1 MDSNASSFLLNDSVL
16 HSVHNYQ
23 SNEENG
29 VIDLGLSLGTFQP
42 QPYHPSTHLVSFEGR
57 YSDLI
62 NWPGQPNSS
71 HQKSS
76 NAGYSE
82 ECQDEAEGVES
93 KERWVY
99 VKVNMDGVMVGRKVC
114 MADHGGYLG
123 LARQLEEMFGRHS
136 LSGLR
141 LFGVESEYWLL
152 YKDDIGEN
160 WRNVGDVPW
169 KEFVERVRRLRICRK
184 KDDVHRPSF

>member
-1 MDSNASSFLLNDSVL
+1 MDSKASSFFLNDSIL
-16 HSVHNYQ
+16 HSVYNYQ

-29 VIDLGLSLGTFQP
+29 IIDLGLSLGTVQP
-42 QPYHPSTHLVSFEGR
+42 QPYHPSTHCK
-57 YSDLI
+57 YSALL
-62 NWPGQPNSS
+62 NWPRQPNSS

-82 ECQDEAEGVES
+82 ECQDEAEAVES

-114 MADHGGYLG
+114 MVDHGGYLG
-123 LARQLEEMFGRHS
+123 LAQQLEEMFGRHS

-169 KEFVERVRRLRICRK
+169 K
-184 KDDVHRPSF
+184 

>member
-1 MDSNASSFLLNDSVL
+1 MDSNASSFLLNDSIL
-16 HSVHNYQ
+16 HSVYNYQ

-29 VIDLGLSLGTFQP
+29 IIDLGLSLGTFQP
-42 QPYHPSTHLVSFEGR
+42 QPYHPSTHLVSLEGR

-93 KERWVY
+93 KER
-99 VKVNMDGVMVGRKVC
+99 
-114 MADHGGYLG
+114 
-123 LARQLEEMFGRHS
+123 
-136 LSGLR
+136 

-152 YKDDIGEN
+152 YKDDIEEN

-169 KEFVERVRRLRICRK
+169 KEFVERVKRLRICRK
-184 KDDVHRPSF
+184 KDDVYRPSF

>member
-1 MDSNASSFLLNDSVL
+1 MDSNASSFLLNDSIL
-16 HSVHNYQ
+16 HSVYNYQ

-29 VIDLGLSLGTFQP
+29 IIDLGLSLGTVQP
-42 QPYHPSTHLVSFEGR
+42 QPYHPSTHLVSLEGR
-57 YSDLI
+57 YSDLL
-62 NWPGQPNSS
+62 NWPRQPNSS

-114 MADHGGYLG
+114 MVDHGGYLG
-123 LARQLEEMFGRHS
+123 LAQQLEEMFGIHS

-169 KEFVERVRRLRICRK
+169 KEFVERVKRLRICRK
-184 KDDVHRPSF
+184 KDDVYRPSF